1 MKLIH
6 KNKDI
11 TQLVANLSWSG
22 DYMQVARVLEFEII
36 ASAIDKNIPTVSF
49 AMGDVVFLQDDK
61 GVELFRGYV
70 FKQDKSL
77 TNNTKSITCYD
88 DLIYLLKSN
97 GTYNFEKVTP
107 DAITKRMCKDFGIK
121 EGSIIKGSPISRI
134 FDNDTIYNIII
145 TAYKLESAKTKKQY
159 MPKMNKGKLDIIE
172 KGKKLA
178 KYQLDN
184 NIINANY
191 GESIESSINRVRMYD
206 EDNKYIG
213 QVTLNT
219 SYGVLQDIYKQ
230 SEGENAKQMANAMLQ
245 GVEQTAS
252 IEAIGDFDCITGNA
266 VVIKEPYTGL
276 SGVFYIDNDTHTFE
290 NGQHMMSLGLA
301 FKNMMDGEV

>member
-49 AMGDVVFLQDDK
+49 AMGDVVFLQDDE

-107 DAITKRMCKDFGIK
+107 DAITKRMCKDFGIT
-121 EGSIIKGSPISRI
+121 EGSIIKGSAISRI
-134 FDNDTIYNIII
+134 FENDSIYNIII

-184 NIINANY
+184 NIINADY

-245 GVEQTAS
+245 GIEQTAS

-276 SGVFYIDNDTHTFE
+276 SGVFYIDNDRHTFE

>member
-107 DAITKRMCKDFGIK
+107 DAITKRMCKDFGIT

-134 FDNDTIYNIII
+134 FDNDSIYNIII

-184 NIINANY
+184 NIINADY

-276 SGVFYIDNDTHTFE
+276 SGVFYIDNDRHTFE